1 MTLKDEEI
9 VTTLDPFTHTAKNS
23 NKIKNF
29 DFWNQRHNR
38 EGREKVEIDE
48 TFCTLVT
55 VGGKFLEKKMLEKVL
70 KKIYQIRRKV
80 REYLSKIFNSI
91 SFSLKRHIQ

>member
-23 NKIKNF
+23 NKIRNF
-29 DFWNQRHNR
+29 DFWVKRQNTK
-38 EGREKVEIDE
+38 EREKVKIDE

-55 VGGKFLEKKMLEKVL
+55 VGGKFLEKTNFKKVL
-70 KKIYQIRRKV
+70 KKIHQIRRKF
-80 REYLSKIFNSI
+80 R
-91 SFSLKRHIQ
+91 

>member
-1 MTLKDEEI
+1 MTLKDEEN
-9 VTTLDPFTHTAKNS
+9 VTILDPFTHTEQNS
-23 NKIKNF
+23 KKISNF
-29 DFWNQRHNR
+29 DFWVQRQNTK
-38 EGREKVEIDE
+38 EREKVKIDE

>member
-23 NKIKNF
+23 NKIRNF
-29 DFWNQRHNR
+29 DFWDQRQNNEER
-38 EGREKVEIDE
+38 DKVKIDE

-55 VGGKFLEKKMLEKVL
+55 VGGKFLEKKLLKNVL
-70 KKIYQIRRKV
+70 MKIYQIRIK
-80 REYLSKIFNSI
+80 F
-91 SFSLKRHIQ
+91 